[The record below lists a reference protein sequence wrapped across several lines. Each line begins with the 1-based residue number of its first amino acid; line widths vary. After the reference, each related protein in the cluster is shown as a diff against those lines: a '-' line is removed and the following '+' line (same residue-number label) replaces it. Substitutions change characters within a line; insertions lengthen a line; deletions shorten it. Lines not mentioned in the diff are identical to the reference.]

1 VATITFTGAYVRFL
15 DLRFPEEGAPFARIH
30 LTSKLTTAVMK
41 AMEWQEVPDCLDSG
55 KLDGLLTARNLVMRP
70 TKEELWNNE
79 IQLECSEVSD
89 FQLFRV
95 EGQEGKSKKTELRF
109 TVRTVE
115 AGAAAKIEEY
125 VRIVG
130 KAGAD
135 LKVTYTEQQ
144 KLPLEEETEKAKAAK
159 A

>member
-1 VATITFTGAYVRFL
+1 MAVITFTGCFVRYL
-15 DLRFPEEGAPFARIH
+15 DLRFPDEGAPFARIH
-30 LTSKLTTAVMK
+30 LTSKLTASVMK
-41 AMEWQEVPDCLDSG
+41 AMEWEEVPNCLDSG
-55 KLDGLLTARNLVMRP
+55 KLDGLLTARNIVMRP
-70 TKEELWNNE
+70 AVEELWNNE

-109 TVRTVE
+109 TARTAE
-115 AGAAAKIEEY
+115 IGAAGKIEEY

-130 KAGAD
+130 KGGAD
-135 LKVTYTEQQ
+135 LRVTYTEQQ
-144 KLPLEEETEKAKAAK
+144 KLPLGEPEKAKEAK